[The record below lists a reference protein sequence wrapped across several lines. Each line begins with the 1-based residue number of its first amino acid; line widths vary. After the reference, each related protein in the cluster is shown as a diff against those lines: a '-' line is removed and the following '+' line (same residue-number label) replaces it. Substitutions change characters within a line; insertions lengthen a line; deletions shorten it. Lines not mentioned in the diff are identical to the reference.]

1 MRLATVVPRTRRIR
15 RFLRPL
21 ENRQLRAVAVHHKPV
36 ERLVALLAANFTSI
50 NSVDQPDLRWQ
61 RKGETEKQ

>member
-1 MRLATVVPRTRRIR
+1 MRLAAVMPSPRRIR

-50 NSVDQPDLRWQ
+50 NGIDQS
-61 RKGETEKQ
+61 